1 MTFLAAVVPA
11 HKEKVLTSGGMLIA
25 SGEYI
30 DEYIRIRIYFLS
42 LWHLTEDK
50 KNVWPFKAAGSL
62 SFWLAWITELVIFNM
77 RLYSFSS
84 INC

>member
-42 LWHLTEDK
+42 L
-50 KNVWPFKAAGSL
+50 
-62 SFWLAWITELVIFNM
+62 
-77 RLYSFSS
+77 
-84 INC
+84 